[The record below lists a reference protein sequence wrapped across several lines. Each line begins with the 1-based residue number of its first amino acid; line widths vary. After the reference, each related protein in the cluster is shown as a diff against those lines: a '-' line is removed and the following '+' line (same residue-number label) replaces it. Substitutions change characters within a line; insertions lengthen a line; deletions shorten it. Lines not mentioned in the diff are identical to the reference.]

1 MKKIAGLIIVM
12 GLVAAACGGGQQ
24 KAAPVEAPAVENA
37 SQPGTPVQPGA
48 NPATPG
54 TAVEGEPAPTGTSAA
69 LLRGPGAI
77 DLTEPASGLESLPNY
92 QAVLKLAFSGQKDG
106 QPYQSARTYTLTVQR
121 EPAARLLVEEAT
133 APDGTATRRVFADL
147 AGVVYRQETVDGPC
161 QASLADGGG
170 NQSRFE
176 PASLLPHLLGA
187 ELAGEETAD
196 GIATQVLKFDAQ
208 ALGAQ
213 ALGMAGEAEGTAR
226 IASQGGY
233 LVGYS
238 LRLQAGEEVFGAG
251 LQGEQTWEYTL
262 SQPGAE
268 AFKLPQACPQ
278 GGLDLAALPDAEN
291 ILRLPGYLRYTTSQE
306 ASSVSAFYTEQLA
319 LAGWQASG
327 DPNETVGGSRQL
339 YLRLVGEQEQA
350 ALLTTRPLAAGLE
363 VTLAVLP

>member
-24 KAAPVEAPAVENA
+24 KAAPVETTAAENA
-37 SQPGTPVQPGA
+37 SQTGAPVQPGA
-48 NPATPG
+48 NPATQG
-54 TAVEGEPAPTGTSAA
+54 TAVEGDPAPTGTSAA

-77 DLTEPASGLESLPNY
+77 DLIEPASGLESLPNY
-92 QAVLKLAFSGQKDG
+92 QAVLKLAFTGQKDG

-121 EPAARLLVEEAT
+121 EPAGRLLVEEAT
-133 APDGTATRRVFADL
+133 APDGAAARRVFADL
-147 AGVVYRQETVDGPC
+147 AGVVYRQEAVNGPC

-187 ELAGEETAD
+187 ELAAEETAD
-196 GIATQVLKFDAQ
+196 GIASQVLKF
-208 ALGAQ
+208 GAQ

-226 IASQGGY
+226 IASQGRY

-262 SQPGAE
+262 TQLGAE

-306 ASSVSAFYTEQLA
+306 ASSVSAFYTQQLA
-319 LAGWQASG
+319 LAGWQVSG

-350 ALLTTRPLAAGLE
+350 ALLTTRPLEAGLE